1 MACSDEPVWG
11 FTQLS
16 GGLPCMS
23 RPQGFKSGALGH
35 AEVGIALWGEEAAV
49 NKNIS
54 IWPKET
60 PLQPAG

>member
-1 MACSDEPVWG
+1 MACSDEAVRG

-23 RPQGFKSGALGH
+23 RPQGFRSGAVGR
-35 AEVGIALWGEEAAV
+35 AEVGITPWGEEVAV

-54 IWPKET
+54 IWPEEA

>member
-1 MACSDEPVWG
+1 
-11 FTQLS
+11 
-16 GGLPCMS
+16 MS

-35 AEVGIALWGEEAAV
+35 AEVGITLWGEEAAV